1 VVLGSDGGDR
11 WPFRARDEELAV
23 VVAEIARAEDA
34 RNEPGGVVVAGPA
47 GVGKTRLLTE
57 ARLRTCPD
65 NPLVIGTRS
74 AALIPYGA
82 VSHLAPGSSLQHH
95 SDAASWY
102 SDVGAALAG
111 ADGHRGVLMVDD
123 AHLLDGPS
131 AALVLHLAVTA
142 SVTVIATIRHGEECP
157 DPVSALWRDGLTR
170 RIDLQ
175 PFSRAETEALI
186 TEVLGGPVGGRAVQ
200 RLAETCAGNALFV
213 HEVLTAAR
221 ASGALTT
228 VDGVW
233 RWNGEVPTVPRL
245 VDAIE
250 ARMSG
255 VDDRARR
262 ALAMV
267 ALGEPLDVEL
277 AEAVVGSEAL
287 AAAERSGL
295 IRITGEAHSETCA
308 PTHPLYGEVV
318 LNGLGFFERRRLAG
332 DLADALAAT
341 GPSDDRTR
349 LLLTR
354 RRLEAGRDVSAA
366 ELLAAAVIANDAFDF
381 DLGATLADQALGAGA
396 GALASV
402 ARARAANALG
412 DAESAARLLAD
423 AEDEILETG
432 SLELHERY
440 VDAGFNAL
448 HMALGRSDDALA
460 MLERCAS
467 AGTRFDAA
475 HGVALADLAAAYRAR
490 VLVHRGR
497 FDEVITL
504 GEQVLNRSDT
514 PDLARLH
521 ALQTTGEALA
531 YQGRTTTARRI
542 HDELRALAAT
552 GRREVVIGAVW
563 AGMQEVLC
571 LSQEG
576 RMTDAA
582 PIVELAVEAMRTSAD
597 EEARGLVHVVLA
609 AVRLGQ
615 GRPVSARQALLDAIH
630 AYRGFDAG
638 GGRVWALAMLAQ
650 AEAMMGRAK
659 EAREALE
666 ACNRDRDALGGVRS
680 ELDFALAEAYVAMV
694 QGRTTAA
701 PRIMLDAAESFDGN
715 VMFRIRAQ
723 HLAAVLG
730 ADAGPLVESMTQLA
744 AATECDF
751 PAHCVTHVRAL
762 AEADAPTLE
771 AVAMSFAELGLTLRA
786 AEIAAQASRVF
797 RAAGVH
803 AGAARTAARSR
814 AFVAEC
820 EGSVTFALSGLGEVD
835 VLSPREHEVAE
846 MAARGCSNRDIAEA
860 LSLSVR
866 TVESHLYK
874 VFAKLGVEQRSELC
888 GMLVGPERRGRSENQ

>member
-1 VVLGSDGGDR
+1 M
-11 WPFRARDEELAV
+11 
-23 VVAEIARAEDA
+23 VAEIERAERERA
-34 RNEPGGVVVAGPA
+34 GPGGVIVAGPA

-57 ARLRTCPD
+57 ARIRSGPD
-65 NPLVIGTRS
+65 IPLVIGTRS
-74 AALIPYGA
+74 DALTPYGA
-82 VSHLAPGSSLQHH
+82 VSHLAPGSSLHH
-95 SDAASWY
+95 HADATSWY
-102 SDVGAALAG
+102 ADVGAALARG
-111 ADGHRGVLMVDD
+111 DGRRPVLMVDD

-142 SVTVIATIRHGEECP
+142 TVTVIATIRYGEECP
-157 DPVSALWRDGLTR
+157 DPVSALWRDGLAR
-170 RIDLQ
+170 RVDLQ

-186 TEVLGGPVGGRAVQ
+186 ADVLGGPVGGRAVQ
-200 RLAETCAGNALFV
+200 LLVETCAGNALFV

-221 ASGALTT
+221 ASGALRA

-233 RWNGEVPTVPRL
+233 RWNGEVPNAPRL

-250 ARMSG
+250 ARMAG
-255 VDDRARR
+255 VDERTRR
-262 ALAMV
+262 ALAVV

-277 AEAVVGSEAL
+277 AVTVVGADAL
-287 AAAERSGL
+287 AAAERAGL
-295 IRITGEAHSETCA
+295 VRITGGRGSETCA

-318 LNGLGFFERRRLAG
+318 LNGLGYFERRRLAG
-332 DLADALAAT
+332 ELADALAAT
-341 GPSDDRTR
+341 DPDRDETR

-354 RRLEAGRDVSAA
+354 RRLEAGRDVPAD
-366 ELLAAAVIANDAFDF
+366 ELVAAAVIANDAFDF
-381 DLGATLADQALGAGA
+381 DLGAHLADQALAGGAGPL
-396 GALASV
+396 GVV

-412 DAESAARLLAD
+412 DAEGAARLLAD
-423 AEDEILETG
+423 AEEAILATA
-432 SLELHERY
+432 SLEVHTRY

-460 MLERCAS
+460 MLERLAS
-467 AGTRFDAA
+467 ARARFDDPHGAA
-475 HGVALADLAAAYRAR
+475 LDDLAAAYRAR

-497 FDEVITL
+497 FDEALAV
-504 GEQVLNRSDT
+504 GEAVLNRGDA

-531 YQGRTTTARRI
+531 YQGRTRTARRI
-542 HDELRALAAT
+542 HDDLRALAAT
-552 GRREVVIGAVW
+552 GRREVTIGAVW

-615 GRPVSARQALLDAIH
+615 GRPVSARRSLLDAIH

-650 AEAMMGRAK
+650 AEAMLGRAE
-659 EAREALE
+659 EACAALD
-666 ACNRDRDALGGVRS
+666 ACNRDRDELGGVRS
-680 ELDFALAEAYVAMV
+680 ALDFALAEAYVAVV

-701 PRIMLDAAESFDGN
+701 PRIMLDAAESFEGN

-730 ADAGPLVESMTQLA
+730 ADPRPLVEPMTELA
-744 AATECDF
+744 ATTECDF
-751 PAHCVTHVRAL
+751 PQFCVTHVHAL
-762 AEADAPTLE
+762 VHDDAPALE
-771 AVAMSFAELGLTLRA
+771 AVAEAFAELGLTLRA
-786 AEIAAQASRVF
+786 AEIAAQASQCF
-797 RAAGVH
+797 RRAGVP
-803 AGAARTAARSR
+803 AGATRTAARSR
-814 AFVAEC
+814 ALAAEC
-820 EGSVTFALSGLGEVD
+820 EGSHTFALSTTDEIEV
-835 VLSPREHEVAE
+835 LTPREREIAE
-846 MAARGCSNRDIAEA
+846 LAARGHPNRHIAEA

-874 VFAKLGVEQRSELC
+874 VFAKLGVTRRAEL
-888 GMLVGPERRGRSENQ
+888 GAVLPEPRDRHTR